1 MEAIFSR
8 ERFSVFLVIAI
19 VDYGMGNLRSVQKG
33 FEKAGWEAQI
43 VSDDLSLSKSSGIV
57 LPGVG
62 AFARA
67 VENLKRTGLFEAI
80 ISEISAGK
88 PFLGI
93 CLGLQLLF
101 EVSEEW
107 GLTDGMGILPGR
119 VKKLPDSIKVPHMG
133 WNQVF
138 FKKES
143 PLMEGITDGSYFY
156 FVHSFYVEA
165 KIPDQIAG
173 ITEYGLNFASM
184 VQRDSVFG
192 IQFHPEKSSAL
203 GLRILKNFGR
213 LVADNDR
220 NPRG

>member
-1 MEAIFSR
+1 M
-8 ERFSVFLVIAI
+8 IAI
-19 VDYGMGNLRSVQKG
+19 IDYGMGNLRSVQKG

-43 VSDDLSLSKSSGIV
+43 VSDVLSLSNSSGIV

-67 VENLKRTGLFEAI
+67 VENLKRAGLFEAV
-80 ISEISAGK
+80 ISEINAGK

-107 GLTDGMGILPGR
+107 GLTDGMGIFSGR

-138 FKKES
+138 LKKDN
-143 PLMEGITDGSYFY
+143 PLMEGIADGSYFY
-156 FVHSFYVEA
+156 FVHSFYVDAET
-165 KIPDQIAG
+165 PDQIAG
-173 ITEYGLNFASM
+173 VTEYGISFASM
-184 VQRDSVFG
+184 VQKDNIFG

-203 GLRILKNFGR
+203 GLRILKNFGG
-213 LVADNDR
+213 LVEKNDR